1 MGRTRKLG
9 NIADVDIS
17 GFLYYNSNAS
27 TWGTIPDS
35 SLPGGS
41 GSQGIQGIQ
50 GSQGTLGSQ
59 VTLPVMCQWV

>member
-9 NIADVDIS
+9 NIADVDIR

-41 GSQGIQGIQ
+41 GSQGIQG
-50 GSQGTLGSQ
+50 SQGTLGSQ